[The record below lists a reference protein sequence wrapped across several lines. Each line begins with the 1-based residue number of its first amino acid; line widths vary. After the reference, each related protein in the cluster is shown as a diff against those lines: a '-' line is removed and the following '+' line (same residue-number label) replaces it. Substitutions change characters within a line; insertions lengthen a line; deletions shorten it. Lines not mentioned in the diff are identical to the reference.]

1 MTCCKWPT
9 MLNDKNS
16 MKTLNNKFQ
25 AYRHLFPV
33 IVFLLVFF
41 GVPEIT
47 RKIDAADLTRI
58 RILPN
63 VQIDDEDILLG
74 RIAGI
79 EGHDPL
85 LVQKL
90 NSIVVARAPLPGA
103 SRTLEKQVVIRCL
116 KQNGINLNQLALQI
130 PAKVV
135 VTRNYTEISR
145 EKIKMLVSDY
155 IQKTILKDHA
165 GGSIKDIQV
174 ADSLRLPNGRI
185 TFKVIPPPNRDLL
198 GKIPFSV
205 HFDVNGKFHKR
216 VWATATVEVLAEVV
230 ITKKPVGRHKPITED
245 DIELLYMDLAK
256 LPSGV
261 ITDPEAVLGKRTK
274 RAIGAK
280 TVLRADLV
288 ESPPLVKRGDVVVII
303 AESSGLKITA
313 LGEVKKKGRLGES
326 IPVMN
331 YDSKKIL
338 YGRVMDSS
346 TVKVE
351 F

>member
-1 MTCCKWPT
+1 MKI
-9 MLNDKNS
+9 LNYKS
-16 MKTLNNKFQ
+16 Q
-25 AYRHLFPV
+25 APSHLFAV
-33 IVFLLVFF
+33 IIFLLIFF
-41 GVPEIT
+41 GVPELI
-47 RKIDAADLTRI
+47 REIDAADLTRI
-58 RILPN
+58 SILPN
-63 VQIDDEDILLG
+63 VQIDGEDILLG
-74 RIAGI
+74 KIAGI

-90 NSIVVARAPLPGA
+90 SSIVVARAPLPGE
-103 SRTLEKQVVIRCL
+103 SRTLEKKVFNLRL
-116 KQNGINLNQLALQI
+116 RQNRINLSQLALNI

-135 VTRNYTEISR
+135 VTRNYIEISR
-145 EKIKMLVSDY
+145 EKIKTLVSDY
-155 IQKTILKDHA
+155 ILKNIVKKNAD
-165 GGSIKDIQV
+165 GSIKDIEV
-174 ADSLRLPNGRI
+174 ADSLQLPKGRI
-185 TFKVIPPPNRDLL
+185 TFKVMPPRNRDLL

-205 HFDVNGKFHKR
+205 HFDVNGKFYKR

-230 ITKKPVGRHKPITED
+230 VTKKPLGRHKPITED
-245 DIELLYMDLAK
+245 DIELLKMDLAK
-256 LPSGV
+256 LSAGV

-280 TVLRADLV
+280 TVLRNDLV
-288 ESPPLVKRGDVVVII
+288 ELPQLVKRGDVVVII

-338 YGRVMDSS
+338 YGRVLDSS

>member
-1 MTCCKWPT
+1 
-9 MLNDKNS
+9 
-16 MKTLNNKFQ
+16 MKTLNYKFQ
-25 AYRHLFPV
+25 AYRQLSPV
-33 IVFLLVFF
+33 IIFLLVIL
-41 GVPEIT
+41 GIPEIT
-47 RKIDAADLTRI
+47 RKIDAADLSRI

-63 VQIDDEDILLG
+63 VQINDEDILLG

-79 EGHDPL
+79 EGYDPL

-90 NSIVVARAPLPGA
+90 SSIVVARAPLPGE
-103 SRTLEKQVVIRCL
+103 SRTLKKQIFKMRL
-116 KQNGINLNQLALQI
+116 KQNGIDLSQLALHI

-135 VTRNYTEISR
+135 VTRNYIEISR

-155 IQKTILKDHA
+155 IQKNIFNDHA
-165 GGSIKDIQV
+165 DGSIKDIQV
-174 ADSLRLPNGRI
+174 VDNLRLPNGRI
-185 TFKVIPPPNRDLL
+185 TFKVVPPRNRELL

-205 HFDVNGKFHKR
+205 HFDVNGKFYKR
-216 VWATATVEVLAEVV
+216 VWATATIEVLAEVV
-230 ITKKPVGRHKPITED
+230 TTKKPLGRHKPITED
-245 DIELLYMDLAK
+245 DIELLKMDLAK

-261 ITDPEAVLGKRTK
+261 ITDPEAVFGKRTK

-280 TVLRADLV
+280 TALRADLV
-288 ESPPLVKRGDVVVII
+288 EFPPLVKRGDVVVII

-313 LGEVKKKGRLGES
+313 LGQVKKKGRLGER

-338 YGRVMDSS
+338 YARVLDST

>member
-1 MTCCKWPT
+1 
-9 MLNDKNS
+9 
-16 MKTLNNKFQ
+16 MKTLNRKFQ

-33 IVFLLVFF
+33 IIFLLVFF
-41 GVPEIT
+41 GVPEIF
-47 RKIDAADLTRI
+47 RKIDAAELIRI
-58 RILPN
+58 RVLPN
-63 VQIDDEDILLG
+63 VQINGEDILLG
-74 RIAGI
+74 KIAGI
-79 EGHDPL
+79 EGHDRL

-90 NSIVVARAPLPGA
+90 SSIVVARAPLPGE
-103 SRTLEKQVVIRCL
+103 SRTLEKKAFKLRL
-116 KQNGINLNQLALQI
+116 KQNGINLSQLALHI

-135 VTRNYTEISR
+135 VTRNYIEISR
-145 EKIKMLVSDY
+145 DKIKMLVSDY
-155 IQKTILKDHA
+155 IQKNIIKDNA
-165 GGSIKDIQV
+165 DGSIKDIRV
-174 ADSLRLPNGRI
+174 ADSLQLPNGRI
-185 TFKVIPPPNRDLL
+185 TFKVIPPRNRDLL

-205 HFDVNGKFHKR
+205 HFDVNGKFYKR

-230 ITKKPVGRHKPITED
+230 ITKKPLGRHKPITED
-245 DIELLYMDLAK
+245 DIELLKMDLAK

-280 TVLRADLV
+280 TVLRADQV
-288 ESPPLVKRGDVVVII
+288 ELPPLVKRGDVVVII
-303 AESSGLKITA
+303 AESGGLKITA
-313 LGEVKKKGRLGES
+313 MGQVKKKGRLGES

-338 YGRVMDSS
+338 YGRVLDSS

>member
-1 MTCCKWPT
+1 M
-9 MLNDKNS
+9 
-16 MKTLNNKFQ
+16 MKTVNYKFR
-25 AYRHLFPV
+25 ARMHPFPV
-33 IVFLLVFF
+33 IIFLLVFF
-41 GVPEIT
+41 GAPEIV
-47 RKIDAADLTRI
+47 RGIDAAELTWI
-58 RILPN
+58 KILPN
-63 VQIDDEDILLG
+63 VQIDAEDILLG
-74 RIAGI
+74 KIAGI

-90 NSIVVARAPLPGA
+90 SSIVVARAPLPGA
-103 SRTLEKQVVIRCL
+103 SRTLEKQVFKMRL
-116 KQNGINLNQLALQI
+116 KQNGINLSQLALHI
-130 PAKVV
+130 PAEVV
-135 VTRNYTEISR
+135 VTRKYITISR
-145 EKIKMLVSDY
+145 QKIKMLVSDY
-155 IQKTILKDHA
+155 IQKNIIKDNA
-165 GGSIKDIQV
+165 DGSIKDIQV
-174 ADSLRLPNGRI
+174 ADNLQLPNGRI
-185 TFKVIPPPNRDLL
+185 TFKVIPPRNRDLL

-205 HFDVNGKFHKR
+205 HFDVNGKFYKR

-230 ITKKPVGRHKPITED
+230 MTKKPLGRHKPITED
-245 DIELLYMDLAK
+245 DIELLKMDLAK

-288 ESPPLVKRGDVVVII
+288 ELPPLVKRGDVVVII

-313 LGEVKKKGRLGES
+313 LGQVKKKGRLGES

-338 YGRVMDSS
+338 YGRVLDSS

>member
-1 MTCCKWPT
+1 
-9 MLNDKNS
+9 
-16 MKTLNNKFQ
+16 MKTLNYKFQ
-25 AYRHLFPV
+25 AYRHLFA
-33 IVFLLVFF
+33 IIIFLLVFF
-41 GVPEIT
+41 GLPEII
-47 RKIDAADLTRI
+47 REIDAADLTRI
-58 RILPN
+58 SILPN
-63 VQIDDEDILLG
+63 VQINGEDILLG
-74 RIAGI
+74 KIAGI

-90 NSIVVARAPLPGA
+90 SSIVVARAPLPGE
-103 SRTLEKQVVIRCL
+103 SRTLGKKAFKLRL
-116 KQNGINLNQLALQI
+116 KQNGINLSQLALQI

-135 VTRNYTEISR
+135 VTRNYIQISR

-155 IQKTILKDHA
+155 IQKNIIKDNA
-165 GGSIKDIQV
+165 DGSIKDIQV
-174 ADSLRLPNGRI
+174 ADSLQLPNGRI
-185 TFKVIPPPNRDLL
+185 TFKVIPPRNRDLL

-205 HFDVNGKFHKR
+205 HFDVNGKFYKR

-230 ITKKPVGRHKPITED
+230 ITKKPLGRHKPITED
-245 DIELLYMDLAK
+245 DIELLKMDLAK

-274 RAIGAK
+274 RAIGSK
-280 TVLRADLV
+280 TVLRTDLV
-288 ESPPLVKRGDVVVII
+288 ELPPLVKRGDVVVII
-303 AESSGLKITA
+303 AESSGLKITS

-338 YGRVMDSS
+338 YGRVLDSS

>member
-1 MTCCKWPT
+1 
-9 MLNDKNS
+9 
-16 MKTLNNKFQ
+16 MKTLNHKFQ
-25 AYRHLFPV
+25 AYRHLSPV
-33 IVFLLVFF
+33 IIFLLVIF
-41 GVPEIT
+41 GIPEIT
-47 RKIDAADLTRI
+47 RKIDAADLSRI

-63 VQIDDEDILLG
+63 VQINDEDILLG

-79 EGHDPL
+79 ESHDPL
-85 LVQKL
+85 LIQKL
-90 NSIVVARAPLPGA
+90 SSIVVARAPLPGA
-103 SRTLEKQVVIRCL
+103 SRTLEKQTFKMRL
-116 KQNGINLNQLALQI
+116 KQNGFDLTQLALDI

-135 VTRNYTEISR
+135 VTRNYIQISR

-165 GGSIKDIQV
+165 DGSIKDIQV
-174 ADSLRLPNGRI
+174 ADSLQLPNGRL
-185 TFKVIPPPNRDLL
+185 TFKVIPPRNRDLL

-205 HFDVNGKFHKR
+205 HFDVNGKLYKR

-245 DIELLYMDLAK
+245 DIELTKMDLAK

-261 ITDPEAVLGKRTK
+261 ITDPEAVLGKRTR
-274 RAIGAK
+274 RAVGAK

-303 AESSGLKITA
+303 AESSRLKITA

-338 YGRVMDSS
+338 YGRVLDSS